1 MKLLTVN
8 TRIINTRI
16 MSTYGFSAVL
26 ILALA
31 LFAPAA
37 GKSQQLQ
44 RGISVKMAFTTSGPL
59 VPDADNADAWIV
71 TVTGNN
77 DLYFGVD
84 PVTPESLLDAMK
96 THPRNRE
103 QELYVKADAQAS
115 FASVRRVLE
124 VAHADRF
131 ESVVLL
137 TKQSSEMQPP
147 TGLTFWLSSAPMAE
161 AAIVKIDPGQGSP
174 ILKIDNEEIPLNAL
188 GRKLEQLLQGRS
200 GAVVLKAGQVPFA
213 DVAQVVDVCN
223 MAGAKPVLGT
233 PEL

>member
-103 QELYVKADAQAS
+103 QEL
-115 FASVRRVLE
+115 
-124 VAHADRF
+124 
-131 ESVVLL
+131 
-137 TKQSSEMQPP
+137 
-147 TGLTFWLSSAPMAE
+147 
-161 AAIVKIDPGQGSP
+161 
-174 ILKIDNEEIPLNAL
+174 
-188 GRKLEQLLQGRS
+188 
-200 GAVVLKAGQVPFA
+200 
-213 DVAQVVDVCN
+213 
-223 MAGAKPVLGT
+223 
-233 PEL
+233 

>member
-1 MKLLTVN
+1 MKLLT
-8 TRIINTRI
+8 INTRT
-16 MSTYGFSAVL
+16 MSTFAFSAVL
-26 ILALA
+26 TLALA

-37 GKSQQLQ
+37 GKGQQLQ
-44 RGISVKMAFTTSGPL
+44 RGVSVKMAFTTSGPP
-59 VPDADNADAWIV
+59 VPDADHADAWIV

-77 DLYFGVD
+77 DLYFGID
-84 PVTPESLLDAMK
+84 PVTPESLGDAMK
-96 THPRNRE
+96 TRPRNRE

-137 TKQSSEMQPP
+137 TKQSSETQPP

-161 AAIVKIDPGQGSP
+161 AVIVKIDPNQGSP
-174 ILKIDNEEIPLNAL
+174 TLKIDDEDIPLKAL
-188 GRKLEQLLQGRS
+188 GRKLKQLLQGRR
-200 GAVVLKAGQVPFA
+200 GVVVLEAGQVPFA
-213 DVAQVVDVCN
+213 DVAHVVDVCN
-223 MAGAKPVLGT
+223 MAGAKPVLET